1 MADSQATP
9 TIELQTPPNWAGS
22 LAETP
27 EGRRE
32 QIAGAADEA
41 RRHVEEGF
49 TTADLRNELKR
60 SKRSRALKRLG
71 IVLGV
76 LVALIAAVAIA
87 VAVFCSVNQVNS
99 DTMAPTLRDGQLV
112 VSSKDASL
120 SRGDVFAY
128 RDGDGVAFG
137 RVAAEPGSW
146 VNIMNDGT
154 LFVTEASL
162 GNSSSTGTS
171 QSSNKVKITRQVP
184 PGSYYVFGDAEDA
197 TISGLA
203 NAEDFVMADQ
213 VIGKTF
219 FKVWPITSFGP
230 VN

>member
-9 TIELQTPPNWAGS
+9 TIELQTPPNWTGS
-22 LAETP
+22 LAAAP
-27 EGRRE
+27 AGMRE

-49 TTADLRNELKR
+49 TTVDLRNELKR
-60 SKRSRALKRLG
+60 SKRSHALKRLG

-76 LVALIAAVAIA
+76 LVALIAAAAVA

-120 SRGDVFAY
+120 SRGDAFAY
-128 RDGDGVAFG
+128 RDGDEVAFG
-137 RVAAEPGSW
+137 RIVAESGSW

-162 GNSSSTGTS
+162 GNSSSGANQT
-171 QSSNKVKITRQVP
+171 SNKVKITRQVP
-184 PGSYYVFGDAEDA
+184 PDSYYVLGDAEDA

-203 NAEDFVMADQ
+203 NAEDFVMTDQ
-213 VIGKTF
+213 VIGKTL

-230 VN
+230 VS